1 MSPRTLLAAG
11 AALLNLASVAA
22 AAPRQAHP
30 MPAHASVAAH
40 AHPSPSAGP
49 SAFPAIP
56 EPLDP
61 RLVTFSYDANYSY
74 PILTNP
80 IVLTHLQFA
89 PDERIEGYYFS
100 DLKRWDAK
108 VSKVTQRDLFIMPK
122 IDGVDDTATI
132 ITNKRQYELVFR
144 TVDASSA
151 YLRVQWDYNDEG
163 DEGTRGPFDTFTSH
177 GASPQKVNS
186 DSSSRAPQER
196 HAPVGEASRSAECPG
211 PSVDIGK
218 VNFDYR
224 IEGDAPFRPT
234 MVFDDGNFTWLKMP
248 RHVDLPALFALGK
261 HGTAQIVNFTP
272 PEPHCDFFLV
282 KQTFPYGALMVL
294 NHAKI
299 KIFNRHSPACGF
311 FGCRGRAVNL
321 SRETP

>member
-1 MSPRTLLAAG
+1 MSLRALLAAG
-11 AALLNLASVAA
+11 AVLLSLVSIASP
-22 AAPRQAHP
+22 APRQAP
-30 MPAHASVAAH
+30 AMPAHATAH
-40 AHPSPSAGP
+40 AQTRPTPGA

-80 IVLTHLQFA
+80 NVLTHLQFA

-144 TVDASSA
+144 TVPASLA
-151 YLRVQWDYNDEG
+151 YLRVQWDYHDA
-163 DEGTRGPFDTFTSH
+163 GTSGPFDTFTSN
-177 GASPQKVNS
+177 GALPQAPSPAAPWHQHAS
-186 DSSSRAPQER
+186 ASSGANPT
-196 HAPVGEASRSAECPG
+196 SAECPG
-211 PSVDIGK
+211 PSVDIGN
-218 VNFDYR
+218 VNFNYR

-234 MVFDDGNFTWLKMP
+234 MVFDDGNFTWIKMP
-248 RHVDLPALFALGK
+248 RHVDLPAIFALGRD
-261 HGTAQIVNFTP
+261 GTAQLVRFTP
-272 PEPHCDFFLV
+272 PGPRCDFFLV
-282 KQTFPYGALMVL
+282 EQTFPHGGLMVL
-294 NHAKI
+294 NHQKV
-299 KIFNRHSPACGF
+299 KFFNRHSPACGL
-311 FGCRGRAVNL
+311 FGCRGSAVNL
-321 SRETP
+321 SREAP